1 MNVKAPSLPWSVSLG
16 NVLTIGTT
24 LILVSGY
31 FFTTDNRTQANAK
44 SIDDLSL
51 VVGELSQSLRGEL
64 IDIESRLRTLEQK
77 DARND
82 ERLTNMLALLSR
94 IDSRLER
101 LEERLP

>member
-1 MNVKAPSLPWSVSLG
+1 MNVRAPSLPWSISLG
-16 NVLTIGTT
+16 NVLQIATT
-24 LILVSGY
+24 LIIVAGF

-44 SIDDLSL
+44 AIDDLST
-51 VVGELSQSLRGEL
+51 VVGELSQQLRSEL
-64 IDIESRLRTLEQK
+64 LDVESRLRTLEQK